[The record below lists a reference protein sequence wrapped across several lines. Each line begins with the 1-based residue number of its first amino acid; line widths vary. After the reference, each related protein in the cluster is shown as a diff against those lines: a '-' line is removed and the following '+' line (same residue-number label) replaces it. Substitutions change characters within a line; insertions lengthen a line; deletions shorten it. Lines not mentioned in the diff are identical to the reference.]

1 MPEIHNP
8 DGGNARGKVL
18 WHVTMSLDGFIA
30 GRDDSMDWM
39 TGYATSLADEVIR
52 TTGAILAGRPGYE
65 LARERGIKPYGG
77 AWRGRQ
83 FVLTH
88 TPPDRSSDP
97 TVTFLSE
104 PIQTAVDTALASA
117 DGKNLV
123 LFGAGIGR
131 QCVERGL
138 VDELLVHLVPVLLGD
153 GLRLFEKPGGE
164 QTTLERLSL
173 GASGQLTDLRFQVV
187 R

>member
-1 MPEIHNP
+1 MREVHEP

-52 TTGAILAGRPGYE
+52 TTGAVLAGRRGYE
-65 LARERGIKPYGG
+65 LGRQRGSKPYGG
-77 AWRGRQ
+77 AWMGPQ

-88 TPPDRSSDP
+88 NPPDSFPDP
-97 TVTFLSE
+97 TITFLSE
-104 PIQTAVDTALASA
+104 PIQAAVDTALEAA

-123 LFGAGIGR
+123 LFGASIGR
-131 QCVERGL
+131 QCIERGL

-153 GLRLFEKPGGE
+153 GLRLLQAPGS
-164 QTTLERLSL
+164 QRVTLERIGL
-173 GASGQLTDLRFQVV
+173 GQSGQVTDLRFRVV
-187 R
+187 K